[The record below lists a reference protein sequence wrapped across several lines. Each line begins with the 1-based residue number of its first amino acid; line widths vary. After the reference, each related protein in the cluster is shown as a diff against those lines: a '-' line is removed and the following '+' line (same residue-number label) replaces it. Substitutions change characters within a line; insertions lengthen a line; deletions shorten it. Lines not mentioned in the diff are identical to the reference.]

1 MKTALFILSI
11 MLAFGCG
18 QKQDSSLKKAA
29 GVQEESFSIL
39 TNVETSIKMLEKVPA
54 LSDSIKKIESEVA
67 QWEIEMIDIPGFES
81 THHHQHSHSHKVV
94 ELAPEQMLSVQ
105 QELKQQLINIQARL
119 KKLKTD
125 YDKSI

>member
-18 QKQDSSLKKAA
+18 QKQDNLLKKAA
-29 GVQEESFSIL
+29 AVQDESLSIL
-39 TNVETSIKMLEKVPA
+39 ISVEASIKMLEKIPA
-54 LSDSIKKIESEVA
+54 LSDSIKKIESEVT
-67 QWEIEMIDIPGFES
+67 QWETEMIDIPGFES
-81 THHHQHSHSHKVV
+81 TYHHQHSHSHKVV
-94 ELAPEQMLSVQ
+94 ELTPDQVLSVQ

>member
-1 MKTALFILSI
+1 

-18 QKQDSSLKKAA
+18 QKQNNSLKKAA
-29 GVQEESFSIL
+29 AIQEESFSIL
-39 TNVETSIKMLEKVPA
+39 TRVEASIKLLEKIPE
-54 LSDSIKKIESEVA
+54 LSDSIKKIEREVT
-67 QWEIEMIDIPGFES
+67 QWETEMIDIPGFES
-81 THHHQHSHSHKVV
+81 THHHQHSHSHKVM
-94 ELAPEQMLSVQ
+94 ELTSEQMLSVQ